1 MAYADKDKERYSD
14 YGEQDVFNR
23 EQNYSGTIRENLE
36 KYRSDNVTAAKARQS
51 SASRKKKN
59 KEVVKRRKAAV
70 KAARK
75 GKTVRVVVRISLA
88 ILVIALCVIAFLL
101 TYKLFYDVALDEN
114 NKTKVEITIPEEG
127 ITHEEVA
134 QFLYENGCISDPRLY
149 KYRTYIYDA
158 NYIPGTYKVS
168 PSYTTEKIINILSGY
183 DYSDGTMDED

>member
-1 MAYADKDKERYSD
+1 MAYDNRRRYSD
-14 YGEQDVFNR
+14 FDEQDDFNQ
-23 EQNYSGTIRENLE
+23 EQNYTGTIRENLE
-36 KYRSDNVTAAKARQS
+36 KYRSDNVRAAKARQS

-59 KEVVKRRKAAV
+59 KEVEKRRRAAV

-75 GKTVRVVVRISLA
+75 GKKVRVIVRLCIA
-88 ILVIALCVIAFLL
+88 ILVIAICVVAFLL
-101 TYKLFYDVALDEN
+101 TYKLFYDVAVDEE

-134 QFLYENGCISDPRLY
+134 EFLYENGCISDTRLY
-149 KYRTYIYDA
+149 KYRTLIYDA
-158 NYIPGTYKVS
+158 KYVPGTYKVS